1 MGASRGG
8 YASVAEGAKGMNR
21 NVKDAL
27 IAEQTG
33 RVLRLTINR
42 PDALNALNAEVLS
55 GLRNELDGAARDAS
69 VRVVVI
75 AGTGERAFS
84 AGADLDE
91 LTGFDPADT
100 RARLRQGQSAIRALE
115 TLEKPVIAAVRGYAL
130 GGGFEL
136 ALACSLILGAESAKF
151 GLPEVGLG
159 LIPGYGGTQ
168 RLPRLIGRQ
177 AALDIILTGERIDAR
192 RAYELGILC
201 RAPVPDGDLLATAD
215 GLAGEMAHRSP
226 KAMRLALS
234 AVNSTVDLD
243 SALAYETALAALAT
257 TSEDAAEG
265 IKAFQEKR
273 EPNFDA
279 SSG

>member
-1 MGASRGG
+1 MS
-8 YASVAEGAKGMNR
+8 R
-21 NVKDAL
+21 NVEDAV
-27 IAEQTG
+27 IAEQKG
-33 RVLRLTINR
+33 CVLRLTINR
-42 PDALNALNAEVLS
+42 PDVLNALNAEVLS
-55 GLRNELDGAARDAS
+55 GLRNGLDRAAQDAS

-91 LTGFDPADT
+91 LTGLDPADT
-100 RARLRQGQSAIRALE
+100 RDRLRKGQSTIRALE

-136 ALACSLILGAESAKF
+136 ALACSLILGAESARF

-168 RLPRLIGRQ
+168 RLPRLVGRQ
-177 AALDIILTGERIDAR
+177 AALDIVLTGERIDAR

-201 RAPVPDGDLLATAD
+201 RPPIPDGDLLAAAD
-215 GLAGEMAHRSP
+215 DLAGEMARRSP
-226 KAMRLALS
+226 KATRLALS
-234 AVNSTVDLD
+234 AVNSTVNLD

-279 SSG
+279 SAG